1 MDKPQAFLEITS
13 SSIRLL
19 IGYALNGAPIVLY
32 TKEKK
37 IPNLLNE
44 DRSVNKD
51 VLNAALADF
60 HSIRDNEEKLDI
72 TISHINLVL
81 PSSGLKVFQNEK
93 TTNVVD
99 QNNEINRID
108 LSNLTSLITKEPLPE
123 NYTIVDTIPDEFILE
138 NGERYSNPPLGKIS
152 SSLTEKAKI
161 YALPNG
167 VVTFYKENAN
177 LSGYRV
183 IKSEPSCFCA
193 SSLIA
198 INPNMP
204 KTYILVDIGGSI
216 TSVSF
221 VGEGSPYSNASF
233 FIGGDDLTKYIQKE
247 FSISKDEAINLKHRY
262 GYDNRVKSY
271 SLPLINGMDASNSKV
286 KYYQK
291 DLNELISIFMKDY
304 FVTLDNAIAS
314 LLSAYN
320 GHYDNVPLILIGGGS
335 KLAGLES
342 FFANHYQNKEIIRF
356 SPNAIGAR
364 EPNFVSL
371 LGLILIVSQYKGTLE
386 DNHRGMPDVSRVNK
400 KEKARKSKESYDDDS
415 L

>member
-99 QNNEINRID
+99 SNNEINRID
-108 LSNLTSLITKEPLPE
+108 LSNLTSLITKEALPE

-198 INPNMP
+198 TNPNMP

-233 FIGGDDLTKYIQKE
+233 FIGGDDLTRYIQKE
-247 FSISKDEAINLKHRY
+247 FCISKDEAINLKHRY
-262 GYDNRVKSY
+262 GYDNRTKSY

-314 LLSAYN
+314 LLSTYN
-320 GHYDNVPLILIGGGS
+320 GHYDNAPIILIGGGS

-342 FFANHYQNKEIIRF
+342 FFANHYQSKEIIRY

>member
-99 QNNEINRID
+99 SNNEINRID

-198 INPNMP
+198 TNNNMP
-204 KTYILVDIGGSI
+204 KTYVLVDIGGSI

-233 FIGGDDLTKYIQKE
+233 FIGGDDLTRYIQKE
-247 FSISKDEAINLKHRY
+247 FCISKDEAINLKHRY
-262 GYDNRVKSY
+262 GYDDRTKSY

-304 FVTLDNAIAS
+304 FVTLDNAIVS

-320 GHYDNVPLILIGGGS
+320 GHYDNAPIILIGGGS

-342 FFANHYQNKEIIRF
+342 FFANHYQSKEIIRY

>member
-99 QNNEINRID
+99 SNNEINRID

-198 INPNMP
+198 TNNNMP
-204 KTYILVDIGGSI
+204 KTYVLVDIGGSI

-233 FIGGDDLTKYIQKE
+233 FIGGDDLTRYIQKE
-247 FSISKDEAINLKHRY
+247 FCISKDEAINLKHRY
-262 GYDNRVKSY
+262 GYDNRAKSY

-314 LLSAYN
+314 LLSTYN
-320 GHYDNVPLILIGGGS
+320 GHYDNAPIILIGGGS

-342 FFANHYQNKEIIRF
+342 FFANHYQSKEIIRY

>member
-99 QNNEINRID
+99 SNNEINRID

-198 INPNMP
+198 TNNNMP

-233 FIGGDDLTKYIQKE
+233 FIGGDDLTRYIQKE
-247 FSISKDEAINLKHRY
+247 FCISKDEAINLKHRY
-262 GYDNRVKSY
+262 GYDNRTKSY

-314 LLSAYN
+314 LLSTYN
-320 GHYDNVPLILIGGGS
+320 GHYDNAPIILIGGGS

-342 FFANHYQNKEIIRF
+342 FFANHYQSKEIIRY

>member
-51 VLNAALADF
+51 VLNSALADF

-99 QNNEINRID
+99 SNNEINRID

-198 INPNMP
+198 TNNNMP

-221 VGEGSPYSNASF
+221 VGEGSPYSNE
-233 FIGGDDLTKYIQKE
+233 IGR
-247 FSISKDEAINLKHRY
+247 AH
-262 GYDNRVKSY
+262 V
-271 SLPLINGMDASNSKV
+271 
-286 KYYQK
+286 
-291 DLNELISIFMKDY
+291 
-304 FVTLDNAIAS
+304 
-314 LLSAYN
+314 
-320 GHYDNVPLILIGGGS
+320 
-335 KLAGLES
+335 
-342 FFANHYQNKEIIRF
+342 
-356 SPNAIGAR
+356 
-364 EPNFVSL
+364 
-371 LGLILIVSQYKGTLE
+371 
-386 DNHRGMPDVSRVNK
+386 
-400 KEKARKSKESYDDDS
+400 
-415 L
+415 

>member
-51 VLNAALADF
+51 VLNSALADF

-99 QNNEINRID
+99 SNNEINRID

-193 SSLIA
+193 SSLIVTNA
-198 INPNMP
+198 NMP

-233 FIGGDDLTKYIQKE
+233 FIGGDDLTRYIQKE
-247 FSISKDEAINLKHRY
+247 FCISKDEAINLKHRY
-262 GYDNRVKSY
+262 GYDNRTKSY

-314 LLSAYN
+314 LLSVYN
-320 GHYDNVPLILIGGGS
+320 GHYDNAPIILIGGGS

-342 FFANHYQNKEIIRF
+342 FFGNHYQNKEIIRY

>member
-99 QNNEINRID
+99 SNNEINRID

-198 INPNMP
+198 TNVNMP
-204 KTYILVDIGGSI
+204 KTYVLVDIGGSI

-233 FIGGDDLTKYIQKE
+233 FIGGDDLTRYIQKE
-247 FSISKDEAINLKHRY
+247 FCISKDEAINLKHRY
-262 GYDNRVKSY
+262 GYDNRAKSY

-314 LLSAYN
+314 LLSTYN
-320 GHYDNVPLILIGGGS
+320 GHYDNAPIILIGGGS

-342 FFANHYQNKEIIRF
+342 FFANHYQSKEIIRY
-356 SPNAIGAR
+356 SPSAIGAR